1 MKESERVL
9 AQVREERFKLMQM
22 QIKRSHLW
30 SEMEKVKAQIK
41 EKQDY
46 ISTLVALAE
55 DHSKQELEEQ
65 EK

>member
-1 MKESERVL
+1 MKESEQVL

-30 SEMEKVKAQIK
+30 SEMEKVKSQIK

-46 ISTLVALAE
+46 IGTLVALAE